1 VQFNLDKLLKKM
13 GMDISDGIL
22 ELPKHHL
29 SPHILLML
37 FYVVN
42 SAVTHRIE
50 KIKKYEVEQVF

>member
-1 VQFNLDKLLKKM
+1 M
-13 GMDISDGIL
+13 GMGISDGIL

-42 SAVTHRIE
+42 SVVTHHIE